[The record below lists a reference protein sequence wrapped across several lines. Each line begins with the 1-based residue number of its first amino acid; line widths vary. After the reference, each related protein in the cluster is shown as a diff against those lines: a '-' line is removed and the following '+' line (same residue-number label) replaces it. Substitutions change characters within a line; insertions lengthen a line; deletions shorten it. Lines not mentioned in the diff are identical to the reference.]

1 MIKIGILNLQG
12 AVSEH
17 VEMTLKAIE
26 NMDKSNEVIAKVVR
40 YADEVAECNG
50 IIISGGEST
59 VIGKLIKERGIDKVI
74 IDNKIPIF
82 GTCAGMVLLSKKTD
96 YDQDILGIMDIEVKR
111 NSFGR
116 QRDSFESEIN
126 IFNYSYPGVF
136 IRAPSVSKI
145 INGNKNENSHVKD
158 EVEILSIL
166 DSNIIA
172 VKQGNNMA
180 MSFHPEL
187 TDDTRL
193 HEYYLNQILE
203 LNNNN
208 NNNNNY
214 NNNF

>member
-17 VEMTLKAIE
+17 VDITLKAIK
-26 NMDKSNEVIAKVVR
+26 NMGKTNEIVAEVVR

-59 VIGKLIKERGIDKVI
+59 VIGKLIKEREIDKVI
-74 IDNKIPIF
+74 IDKNIPVF
-82 GTCAGMVLLSKKTD
+82 GTCAGMVLLSKRTD
-96 YDQDILGIMDIEVKR
+96 YDQDIMGIMDIEVKR

-126 IFNYSYPGVF
+126 IFEHTYPGVF
-136 IRAPSVSKI
+136 IRAPSVSNI
-145 INGNKNENSHVKD
+145 LNESNDVVNEGINDK
-158 EVEILSIL
+158 VEILSKL

-172 VKQGNNMA
+172 VKQGNNIA

-193 HEYYLNQILE
+193 HEYYLNQIIN
-203 LNNNN
+203 LNR
-208 NNNNNY
+208 
-214 NNNF
+214 

>member
-1 MIKIGILNLQG
+1 MIKIGVLNLQG

-26 NMDKSNEVIAKVVR
+26 NMGKNNEIVTEVVR
-40 YADEVAECNG
+40 YANEVAECNG

-74 IDNKIPIF
+74 IENNIPVF

-116 QRDSFESEIN
+116 QRDSFENEIN
-126 IFNYSYPGVF
+126 IFNYSYRGVF
-136 IRAPSVSKI
+136 IRAPSVSNI
-145 INGNKNENSHVKD
+145 LNGNKD
-158 EVEILSIL
+158 ESSQIKNQVQILSVL

-172 VKQGNNMA
+172 VKQGNNIA

-203 LNNNN
+203 LNND
-208 NNNNNY
+208 
-214 NNNF
+214 NNF